1 MHIAA
6 AVGTPVVALFG
17 PTDPSRTGPYG
28 RGHTIIQKG
37 LACSPCFLK
46 KCDYMKCM
54 LDITV
59 EEVFYAVKE
68 KLSGEERYNG
78 DTS

>member
-1 MHIAA
+1 
-6 AVGTPVVALFG
+6 
-17 PTDPSRTGPYG
+17 
-28 RGHTIIQKG
+28 
-37 LACSPCFLK
+37 
-46 KCDYMKCM
+46 MKCM